1 MTGSGNAPALVST
14 LERAAPSHCELLH
27 GSSELDAGVTAIR
40 SERMTR
46 TGLNRNAC
54 RVLVGK
60 PKENAP
66 FEDLGVSG
74 RIILKWILHK

>member
-1 MTGSGNAPALVST
+1 MTGSGNAPALGST
-14 LERAAPSHCELLH
+14 LERVSLSHCELLH

-40 SERMTR
+40 LEEMTR
-46 TGLNRNAC
+46 TGLNRSAC

-66 FEDLGVSG
+66 FGRPGSKWEVNIKMDL
-74 RIILKWILHK
+74 K